1 MDEVLSVGDAE
12 FQRRCLGRMEE
23 LANTGRTV
31 VFVSHALPAVAQ
43 LCDRAIWI
51 DGGQLV
57 GDGPAAEVIANY
69 LHQTHAAGSE
79 RTWTAGVRPGER
91 PREDPRDQGARPRRN
106 ASGYRGRAPAGRN
119 RDRVRRATPGKA
131 ALPEDQ
137 GARRGRRDRLQR
149 DGHGRALA
157 SAVRARR
164 IRRHRVDPGEPA
176 ERGLGDRRGRDLQH
190 RLPEA
195 RAPRGRLRGRVVR
208 GARSGRRRLG
218 TRAVQRAVARRR
230 TAASR
235 VDVRARRESRSN
247 QPSPA
252 RDCRQHVRMAR
263 GSRCRL
269 AVVRRAVRPAIHAR
283 RGRRRLG
290 PRHEGA
296 RGRLANVLRRA
307 TRPRVA
313 TGRGVSPRPG
323 PEPGRARGRRR
334 LPRVHARGVDPAAP
348 LRPRAPLVRR
358 AGMVRR
364 GPPRGRLSRPH
375 TAHPRGA
382 APGASLGHAR
392 VAPFEAPGRLAPR
405 SDASRSPPRRGS
417 GRARIRPP
425 RPNVRLPPR
434 GRPHGLRARQ
444 RVRHALRG
452 MGRGGRRHRGSASS
466 DRPALRARRAATAR

>member
-1 MDEVLSVGDAE
+1 MPPGVVDVRRPIGIEIEFEVLREGKPLFPKIKVLD
-12 FQRRCLGRMEE
+12 EE
-23 LANTGRTV
+23 G
-31 VFVSHALPAVAQ
+31 
-43 LCDRAIWI
+43 AIAFNAMDTDERWL
-51 DGGQLV
+51 Q
-57 GDGPAAEVIANY
+57 PTAA
-69 LHQTHAAGSE
+69 
-79 RTWTAGVRPGER
+79 R
-91 PREDPRDQGARPRRN
+91 
-106 ASGYRGRAPAGRN
+106 
-119 RDRVRRATPGKA
+119 RVRR
-131 ALPEDQ
+131 D
-137 GARRGRRDRLQR
+137 
-149 DGHGRALA
+149 
-157 SAVRARR
+157 
-164 IRRHRVDPGEPA
+164 RVDPGQPA

-195 RAPRGRLRGRVVR
+195 RAPCGGLRG
-208 GARSGRRRLG
+208 ACRSRCS
-218 TRAVQRAVARRR
+218 TRARATRRAGSS
-230 TAASR
+230 AASGAASYGR
-235 VDVRARRESRSN
+235 CSTGRASACESRSN

-405 SDASRSPPRRGS
+405 SDASRSPPRWGS
-417 GRARIRPP
+417 AACPNSSPTTERTATSSGSPARTSSAST
-425 RPNVRLPPR
+425 
-434 GRPHGLRARQ
+434 GTTCASWD
-444 RVRHALRG
+444 
-452 MGRGGRRHRGSASS
+452 GGRRTSTSRSGSVGSACVAGTPG
-466 DRPALRARRAATAR
+466 RTAR